1 MPGRISAVAGS
12 KGGPSDNG
20 IVTPGQTTVNS
31 EKRQFSTGL
40 TFDELV
46 KKYGAKQQG
55 KGPWERDIQVPES
68 AQGKYIYNVNRFSNR
83 LKPTEK
89 PPKFSGS
96 SLSGA
101 PQSGGSTD
109 YDMQN
114 GQNVNPQSLE
124 NGRKHSTGL
133 TFDELVQKYGA
144 KQQGKGPRERGIAV
158 PESAQGKYV
167 YNINEF
173 WQRANKRK
181 SHPNERLFPFGRS
194 NTG

>member
-31 EKRQFSTGL
+31 EKRQF
-40 TFDELV
+40 
-46 KKYGAKQQG
+46 
-55 KGPWERDIQVPES
+55 
-68 AQGKYIYNVNRFSNR
+68 
-83 LKPTEK
+83 
-89 PPKFSGS
+89 
-96 SLSGA
+96 
-101 PQSGGSTD
+101 
-109 YDMQN
+109 
-114 GQNVNPQSLE
+114 
-124 NGRKHSTGL
+124 STGL